1 MELKRVLASWRFGDL
16 NGDKGLGGWGCCCC
30 WGFRDLAGKW
40 RGLEEDGRDEDG
52 LIMFGLESAER
63 NEGGIFL
70 EHYVL
75 RIFHLCLFFLFCF
88 V

>member
-63 NEGGIFL
+63 NEGGIFPIL
-70 EHYVL
+70 LLLL
-75 RIFHLCLFFLFCF
+75 R
-88 V
+88 